1 MMMTKLLTNCSLND
15 NDIDVNVRIY
25 INIKYSGE
33 TADGL
38 IKQSKKKLQKCF
50 KKDKRVKFVLQYGTT
65 KLSYFTNTKDE
76 ISLLSQS
83 SVVYKFVFPGCSSSC
98 IGKTECMLWGTEEH
112 AHKNNNQ

>member
-15 NDIDVNVRIY
+15 IDIDVTVRIY

-38 IKQSKKKLQKCF
+38 IKQCMKKLQKCF

-83 SVVYKFVFPGCSSSC
+83 SVVYKFVCPGCSSSY

-112 AHKNNNQ
+112 AHKNNNW